1 MTLLDTAPAPTT
13 APAAR
18 AVHRDRLFPG
28 DRAASYLLLVLLGLV
43 TVLPLLYMLALS
55 LQSDAEVFA
64 GEPVLWPAEPQ
75 WDNFVRLFEAAPF
88 GRFFLNSLVMAGAI
102 TIAHLVFDPLVGYV
116 FAKFDFPG
124 KRIAFVAVL
133 STLMVP
139 FFVRMLPIYA
149 IFSNLGWI
157 DTYQGLIVPFLMDA
171 YGIFLMRQFIQPL
184 PDELIEAARVDGA
197 SELRIY
203 LQIILP
209 QCKPALSVL
218 ALLTFVFQWNE
229 FLWPLIATSTT
240 EMRTMPIGLTL
251 FNQEYFTQ
259 WNLTAAGALILFV
272 PTALFF
278 VVTQKFLVEG
288 ISLSGLK

>member
-1 MTLLDTAPAPTT
+1 MTTLSLPAPGIR
-13 APAAR
+13 AR
-18 AVHRDRLFPG
+18 RDRLFPG
-28 DRAASYLLLVLLGLV
+28 DRGVAYALLVILALI
-43 TVLPLLYMLALS
+43 TVLPLLYMIALS
-55 LQSDAEVFA
+55 LQTDAEVFA
-64 GEPVLWPAEPQ
+64 GDPVIIPAEPQ
-75 WDNFVRLFEAAPF
+75 WNNFVRLFEAAPF
-88 GRFFLNSLVMAGAI
+88 GRFFLNSMIMAGLI
-102 TIAHLVFDPLVGYV
+102 TISHLVFDPLIGYV
-116 FAKFDFPG
+116 FAKFEFPG
-124 KRIAFVAVL
+124 RNIAFVAVL
-133 STLMVP
+133 TTLMVP

-149 IFSNLGWI
+149 LFSNLGWI

-184 PDELIEAARVDGA
+184 PNELIEAARVDGA

-203 LQIILP
+203 LQVILP
-209 QCKPALSVL
+209 QLKPALAVL

-229 FLWPLIATSTT
+229 FLWPLIVTSST

-259 WNLTAAGALILFV
+259 WNLTAAGALVLFL

-288 ISLSGLK
+288 ISLSGMK

>member
-1 MTLLDTAPAPTT
+1 MTTLSLPVTRT
-13 APAAR
+13 R
-18 AVHRDRLFPG
+18 GRDRLFPG
-28 DRAASYLLLVLLGLV
+28 DRGAAYLLLIVLGLIM
-43 TVLPLLYMLALS
+43 VLPLLYMVSLAL
-55 LQSDAEVFA
+55 QTDAEAFA
-64 GEPVLWPAEPQ
+64 GDPVIIPSDPQ

-88 GRFFLNSLVMAGAI
+88 ARFFLNSLIMAGAI
-102 TIAHLVFDPLVGYV
+102 TIAHLIFDPLIGYV

-124 KRIAFVAVL
+124 RNIAFVAVL
-133 STLMVP
+133 TTLMVP

-149 IFSNLGWI
+149 LFSNLGWI

-184 PDELIEAARVDGA
+184 PNELMEAARVDGA

-203 LQIILP
+203 AQVILP
-209 QCKPALSVL
+209 QLKPALAVL

-229 FLWPLIATSTT
+229 FLWPLIATSRT

-259 WNLTAAGALILFV
+259 WNLTAAGALILFI

-288 ISLSGLK
+288 ISLSGMK

>member
-1 MTLLDTAPAPTT
+1 MTTLSIAVPAV
-13 APAAR
+13 R
-18 AVHRDRLFPG
+18 RDRLFPG
-28 DRAASYLLLVLLGLV
+28 DRAVAYSLLVLLSLI
-43 TVLPLLYMLALS
+43 TVLPLLYMIALS
-55 LQSDAEVFA
+55 LQTDAEVFA
-64 GEPVLWPAEPQ
+64 GDPVLIPADPQ
-75 WDNFVRLFEAAPF
+75 WGNFVRLFEAAPF
-88 GRFFLNSLVMAGAI
+88 GRFFINSLIMAGAI
-102 TIAHLVFDPLVGYV
+102 TLSHLIFDPLIGYV
-116 FAKFDFPG
+116 FAKFEFPG
-124 KRIAFVAVL
+124 RNLAFIAVL
-133 STLMVP
+133 TTLMVP

-149 IFSNLGWI
+149 LFSNLGWI

-171 YGIFLMRQFIQPL
+171 YGIFLMRQFISPL
-184 PDELIEAARVDGA
+184 PNELIEAARVDGA

-203 LQIILP
+203 VQVILP
-209 QCKPALSVL
+209 QLKPALAVL

-229 FLWPLIATSTT
+229 FLWPLIVTSTT

-259 WNLTAAGALILFV
+259 WNLTAAGALVLFL

>member
-1 MTLLDTAPAPTT
+1 MTTLSLPAPAVR
-13 APAAR
+13 R
-18 AVHRDRLFPG
+18 AKGHDRLFPG
-28 DRAASYLLLVLLGLV
+28 DRAAAYILLIILGLI
-43 TVLPLLYMLALS
+43 TVLPLLYMISLA
-55 LQSDAEVFA
+55 LQSDAEAFA
-64 GEPVLWPAEPQ
+64 GNPVIIPADPQ
-75 WDNFVRLFEAAPF
+75 WSNFIRLFEAAPF
-88 GRFFLNSLVMAGAI
+88 GRFLLNSFIMAGAI
-102 TIAHLVFDPLVGYV
+102 TISHLIFDPLIGYV
-116 FAKFDFPG
+116 FAKFEFPG
-124 KRIAFVAVL
+124 RNIAFIAVL
-133 STLMVP
+133 ATLMVP

-157 DTYQGLIVPFLMDA
+157 DTYRGLIVPFMMDA

-203 LQIILP
+203 VQIILP
-209 QCKPALSVL
+209 QLKPALAVL

-229 FLWPLIATSTT
+229 FLWPLIATTST

-259 WNLTAAGALILFV
+259 WNLTAAGALILFI

-288 ISLSGLK
+288 ISLSGMK

>member
-1 MTLLDTAPAPTT
+1 MTTLSLPVPAIR
-13 APAAR
+13 R
-18 AVHRDRLFPG
+18 AKGHDRLFPG
-28 DRAASYLLLVLLGLV
+28 DRAAAYVLLIILGLI
-43 TVLPLLYMLALS
+43 TVLPLLYMISLA
-55 LQSDAEVFA
+55 LQSDAEAFV
-64 GEPVLWPAEPQ
+64 GNPVIIPADPQ
-75 WDNFVRLFEAAPF
+75 WSNFVRLFEAAPF
-88 GRFFLNSLVMAGAI
+88 GRFLVNSFIMAGAI
-102 TIAHLVFDPLVGYV
+102 TISHLIFDPLIGYV
-116 FAKFDFPG
+116 FAKFEFPG
-124 KRIAFVAVL
+124 RNIAFIAVL
-133 STLMVP
+133 ATLMVP

-157 DTYQGLIVPFLMDA
+157 DTYRGLIVPFMMDA

-203 LQIILP
+203 VQIILP
-209 QCKPALSVL
+209 QLKPALAVL

-229 FLWPLIATSTT
+229 FLWPLIATTST

-259 WNLTAAGALILFV
+259 WNLTAAGALILFI

-288 ISLSGLK
+288 ISLSGMK